1 MLCQLYYFT
10 QRNIRTRCQTA
21 ASAPIQNQP
30 AVQSVRHSPVKPVS
44 RRWVNAAPI
53 RGEVMPAAVRVKPVG
68 SSPRAHGYGAT
79 PRVLSAHPHSKATPP
94 GPAPPVPSPPVPALP
109 GPIPQVPA
117 PPERPPEFLILPKK
131 YFLGGG
137 HIYIYIYSGRAKATE
152 VDPPWLPESPDPPW
166 PPKTPD
172 PPWPAW
178 NSWPAMAS
186 WVSWSA
192 MAPGS
197 AWFRPGGLPRCPRH
211 APASRVNKCSSLIIA
226 VAYNNSVCEFF
237 RVY

>member
-53 RGEVMPAAVRVKPVG
+53 RGEVMPAPVRFSEVKPATLRRSLKHASLSAVKPVG

-131 YFLGGG
+131 YFFWGA
-137 HIYIYIYSGRAKATE
+137 I
-152 VDPPWLPESPDPPW
+152 
-166 PPKTPD
+166 
-172 PPWPAW
+172 
-178 NSWPAMAS
+178 
-186 WVSWSA
+186 
-192 MAPGS
+192 
-197 AWFRPGGLPRCPRH
+197 
-211 APASRVNKCSSLIIA
+211 
-226 VAYNNSVCEFF
+226 
-237 RVY
+237 